1 MPQGARE
8 WILLLLLGVLGFVL
22 QFLLTAGL
30 QLDKSSKATSMLYTQ
45 VIFALMFDW
54 IIWGVLP
61 GSLSILGGS
70 IVIVSTLWAALQKTQ
85 PSKTISPKAS
95 TIDEET
101 ALLGAQSQDDEVLE
115 RRASIGASTS

>member
-1 MPQGARE
+1 M
-8 WILLLLLGVLGFVL
+8 ILLLLLGVLGFVL

-45 VIFALMFDW
+45 VIFALTFDW

-70 IVIVSTLWAALQKTQ
+70 IVIASTLWAALQKTQ